1 MLKKVE
7 LLSPVG
13 DFDCLKAAVQN
24 GANAVYLGAANFNAR
39 YSATNFSIEELE
51 KAIDYAHLR
60 NVKVF
65 LTLNTLI
72 KNEEFESALELA
84 NKAYELGIDS
94 IIVQDLGLANFL
106 IKNIPD
112 LPIHAS
118 TQMTCH
124 NLSGAKELEKAGFKR
139 IVLSR
144 ELSLNEIHHITS
156 NTSCEIEVF
165 THGAL
170 CISYSGQC
178 LYSSLIG
185 GRSGNRGKC
194 AQGCRLPYALI
205 ENDEEIDKGYLL
217 SPRDLCSL
225 EILPELINTGIT
237 SLKIEGR
244 MKTPEYVATVT
255 RIYRKYIDKI
265 YNEEPYVIEEQ
276 DKKDLLQVFNRGGF
290 STGHL
295 SNEPNKELIFKDKPN
310 NMGIYIGNV
319 YNYNSNK
326 GHIKLTVQEEIS
338 IGDTITFEREDS
350 KYTISELMEVESDK
364 NIVTATPGSRV
375 TIGRMKGNIKPGDK
389 IYKLTSKELLN
400 RVKDNLSQEN
410 IKNPINAVLD
420 VHLDEPIKLQIFDDD
435 KNKVEVVSE
444 DKPEIAINV
453 PITKERLEKQ
463 LNKLTDTP
471 FYFKNIKINL
481 DNNLFIPHISSIN
494 ELRRNAIDEYTK
506 LLNDK
511 YKRNLID
518 NLTFE
523 YNENSINN
531 EAEIDHKICLL
542 LNILNTDYDYSKL
555 ENIDKLYIPLKYFHL
570 KGYTNVIQLLTNKFN
585 TYIYLPNILKPNF
598 KNIFKETID
607 KSLKQYTLKGFVI
620 SNIGYLDMLEEYR
633 KEYEFIGNYNLNVF
647 NNESINNLNVNTI
660 TISPELNKEEIN
672 SIGANS
678 SVPTEFIVYGNLP
691 LMTSSYCLLGKA
703 NKCYP
708 DCSQKCKSDNKYY
721 LKDRMNF
728 LFRILPDNIQTVTTI
743 YNSKISSIDT
753 NEINN
758 VTNFRIDILDES
770 IEEINE
776 IIKTVKEGNRLEG
789 KEYTNGNLNRS
800 V

>member
-1 MLKKVE
+1 
-7 LLSPVG
+7 
-13 DFDCLKAAVQN
+13 
-24 GANAVYLGAANFNAR
+24 
-39 YSATNFSIEELE
+39 
-51 KAIDYAHLR
+51 
-60 NVKVF
+60 
-65 LTLNTLI
+65 
-72 KNEEFESALELA
+72 
-84 NKAYELGIDS
+84 
-94 IIVQDLGLANFL
+94 
-106 IKNIPD
+106 
-112 LPIHAS
+112 
-118 TQMTCH
+118 MTCH
-124 NLSGAKELEKAGFKR
+124 NLSGAKILEKAGFKR

-144 ELSLNEIHHITS
+144 ELSLSEIEHITS

-194 AQGCRLPYALI
+194 AQGCRLPYTLI
-205 ENDEEIDKGYLL
+205 ENDYEIDKGYLL

-225 EILPELINTGIT
+225 ELLPELIDAGIA

-265 YNEEPYVIEEQ
+265 YNEEPYIIEEQ

-319 YNYNSNK
+319 YNYNANK
-326 GHIKLTVQEEIS
+326 GHIKLTLQEELS
-338 IGDTITFEREDS
+338 IGDTISFEREDS

-364 NIVTATPGSRV
+364 NLSTAKPGEKV

-389 IYKLTSKELLN
+389 IYKLSSKELLN

-410 IKNPINAVLD
+410 IKSPINAILD
-420 VHLDEPIKLQIFDDD
+420 VHLDEPIKLQIFDDN
-435 KNKVEVVSE
+435 KNIIEVLSE
-444 DKPEIAINV
+444 DKPEIAINA

-494 ELRRNAIDEYTK
+494 ELRRNAINEYSK
-506 LLNDK
+506 LLTDK
-511 YKRNLID
+511 YKRNEIS

-523 YNENSINN
+523 YNKEIN
-531 EAEIDHKICLL
+531 ESEIEHNICLL
-542 LNILNTDYDYSKL
+542 LNILNPEFDYSVL

-570 KGYTNVIQLLTNKFN
+570 KEYANVIELLSNKFN
-585 TYIYLPNILKPNF
+585 TYIYLPTILKPNF
-598 KNIFKETID
+598 KNLFKDTIE
-607 KSLKQYTLKGFVI
+607 KSLNKYTIKGFVV
-620 SNIGYLDMLEEYR
+620 SNIGYLDLLEEYR
-633 KEYEFIGNYNLNVF
+633 KDYEFIGNYNLNVF
-647 NNESINNLNVNTI
+647 NNESIKNLNVDTI

-672 SIGANS
+672 SIAINS
-678 SVPTEFIVYGNLP
+678 KLPTEFIVYGNLP

-703 NKCYP
+703 NRCYP
-708 DCSQKCKSDNKYY
+708 ECGQKCSLKNKYY

-728 LFRILPDNIQTVTTI
+728 LFRVLPDNIQTVTTI

-758 VTNFRIDILDES
+758 ITNYRIDILDES
-770 IEEINE
+770 VEEINN
-776 IIKTVKEGNRLEG
+776 IINTVKQGNRLEG
-789 KEYTNGNLNRS
+789 KEYTNGNLNRT

>member
-13 DFDCLKAAVQN
+13 DFECLKAAVQN
-24 GANAVYLGAANFNAR
+24 GADAVYLGAADFNAR
-39 YSATNFSIEELE
+39 YSAKNFNIEELE
-51 KAIDYAHLR
+51 QAINYSHLR

-84 NKAYELGIDS
+84 NKAYEIGIDG

-106 IKNIPD
+106 IKNIPN

-124 NLSGAKELEKAGFKR
+124 NLSGAKELEKTGFKR
-139 IVLSR
+139 IVLAR
-144 ELSLNEIHHITS
+144 ELSLSEIEHITS

-194 AQGCRLPYALI
+194 AQGCRLPYALM
-205 ENDEEIDKGYLL
+205 ENDYEIDKGYLL

-225 EILPELINTGIT
+225 EFLPELINTGIA

-255 RIYRKYIDKI
+255 KIYRKYIDKI
-265 YNEEPYVIEEQ
+265 YNQEPYIIEEQ

-326 GHIKLTVQEEIS
+326 GHIKLTLQEELS
-338 IGDTITFEREDS
+338 IGDTISFEREDS
-350 KYTISELMEVESDK
+350 RYTISELMEVESDK
-364 NIVTATPGSRV
+364 NLSFAKLGEKV

-389 IYKLTSKELLN
+389 IYKLSSKELLN
-400 RVKDNLSQEN
+400 RVKEKLSQEN
-410 IKNPINAVLD
+410 IKYPINAILD
-420 VHLDEPIKLQIFDDD
+420 VHLDEPIKLQIFDDN

-444 DKPEIAINV
+444 DKTEIAINA
-453 PITKERLEKQ
+453 PITKDRLEKQ

-471 FYFKNIKINL
+471 FYFNNIKINL
-481 DNNLFIPHISSIN
+481 DNNVFVPHISSIN
-494 ELRRNAIDEYTK
+494 ELRRNAINEYSK
-506 LLNDK
+506 LLTDK
-511 YKRNLID
+511 YKRNKLED
-518 NLTFE
+518 LTFE
-523 YNENSINN
+523 YDNN
-531 EAEIDHKICLL
+531 QNDEAEIEHKICLL
-542 LNILNTDYDYSKL
+542 LNILNTDFDYSKL

-570 KGYTNVIQLLTNKFN
+570 KDYSNVIELLSNNFN
-585 TYIYLPNILKPNF
+585 TYIYLPSILKPNF
-598 KNIFKETID
+598 KNLFKDTIE
-607 KSLKQYTLKGFVI
+607 KSLNKYTIKGFVI
-620 SNIGYLDMLEEYR
+620 SNIGYLDLLEEYR
-633 KEYEFIGNYNLNVF
+633 KDYEFIGNYNLNVF
-647 NNESINNLNVNTI
+647 NNETINNLQLNTI
-660 TISPELNKEEIN
+660 TISPELNKDEITSISIN
-672 SIGANS
+672 SKL
-678 SVPTEFIVYGNLP
+678 PTEFIVYGNLP

-703 NKCYP
+703 NRCYP
-708 DCSQKCKSDNKYY
+708 ECGQKCSLANKYY

-728 LFRILPDNIQTVTTI
+728 LFRVLPDNIQTVTTI

-753 NEINN
+753 NEINSI
-758 VTNFRIDILDES
+758 TNFRIDILDENV
-770 IEEINE
+770 EEINQ
-776 IIKTVKEGNRLEG
+776 IINTVKEGNRLEG
-789 KEYTNGNLNRS
+789 KEYTNGNLNRT

>member
-1 MLKKVE
+1 
-7 LLSPVG
+7 
-13 DFDCLKAAVQN
+13 
-24 GANAVYLGAANFNAR
+24 
-39 YSATNFSIEELE
+39 LE

-72 KNEEFESALELA
+72 KNEEFNDALELA
-84 NKAYELGIDS
+84 TKAYNLGVDS
-94 IIVQDLGLANFL
+94 IIVQDIGLANFL
-106 IKNIPD
+106 IKNIPN

-124 NLSGAKELEKAGFKR
+124 NLSSAKVLEKNGFKR
-139 IVLSR
+139 IVVSR
-144 ELSLNEIHHITS
+144 ELSLNEIEYISS

-185 GRSGNRGKC
+185 GRSGNRGRC
-194 AQGCRLPYALI
+194 AQGCRLPYTLL
-205 ENDEEIDKGYLL
+205 ENDASIDTGYLL

-225 EILPELINTGIT
+225 SFLPELIKTGIT

-244 MKTPEYVATVT
+244 MKSPEYVATVT

-265 YNEEPYVIEEQ
+265 YNSETYIIDEQ

-295 SNEPNKELIFKDKPN
+295 LNEPNKNLVFKEKPN

-326 GHIKLTVQEEIS
+326 GHIKLAVQDKIS
-338 IGDTITFEREDS
+338 VGDTITFEREDA

-364 NIVTATPGSRV
+364 NILIAKQGSKV

-389 IYKLTSKELLN
+389 IYKLSSKELLN
-400 RVKDNLSQEN
+400 NVKDMLSKEN
-410 IKNPINAVLD
+410 VKSPINAILD
-420 VHLDEPIKLQIFDDD
+420 VKLDEPIKLQIYDDN
-435 KNKVEVVSE
+435 KNKVEVFSN
-444 DKPEIAINV
+444 DKPEVAINS

-494 ELRRNAIDEYTK
+494 ELRRNAINELSKKITY
-506 LLNDK
+506 K
-511 YKRNLID
+511 YKNNLEPI
-518 NLTFE
+518 TYE
-523 YNENSINN
+523 YIKNIEKPNQN
-531 EAEIDHKICLL
+531 HKICLL
-542 LNILNTDYDYSKL
+542 LNILNLNFDYSKL
-555 ENIDKLYIPLKYFHL
+555 ENVDKLYIPLKYFHL
-570 KGYTNVIQLLTNKFN
+570 KEYTNIIKQLSNKFN
-585 TYIYLPNILKPNF
+585 TYIYLPNILKPNYNNLF
-598 KNIFKETID
+598 KNTIEDSFKN
-607 KSLKQYTLKGFVI
+607 YNLKGFVI
-620 SNIGYLDMLEEYR
+620 SNIGYFEMLKEYMND
-633 KEYEFIGNYNLNVF
+633 YEFIGNFNLNIF
-647 NNESINNLNVNTI
+647 NNETINNLKLDAV
-660 TISPELNKEEIN
+660 TISPELNKDDVNSMAIN
-672 SIGANS
+672 STT
-678 SVPTEFIVYGNLP
+678 PTEFIVYGNIP
-691 LMTSSYCLLGKA
+691 VMTSNYCLLGKS

-708 DCSQKCKSDNKYY
+708 DCNQKCKFENKYS

-728 LFRILPDNIQTVTTI
+728 LFRVIPDNIQSITTI
-743 YNSKISSIDT
+743 YNSKINSIDI
-753 NEINN
+753 NEIPT
-758 VTNFRIDILDES
+758 VTNYRIDTLNES
-770 IEEINE
+770 IEEINN
-776 IIKTVKEGNRLEG
+776 IIFTVKEGKRLEG
-789 KEYTNGNLNRS
+789 KEYTNGNLNRN

>member
-13 DFDCLKAAVQN
+13 DFECLKAAVQN
-24 GANAVYLGAANFNAR
+24 GADAVYLGAADFNAR
-39 YSATNFSIEELE
+39 YSAKNFSIEELE
-51 KAIDYAHLR
+51 QAIDYAHLR
-60 NVKVF
+60 SVKVF

-72 KNEEFESALELA
+72 KNEEFESALQLA
-84 NKAYELGIDS
+84 NKAYELGIDG

-106 IKNIPD
+106 IKNIPN

-124 NLSGAKELEKAGFKR
+124 NLSGVKELEKKGFKR

-144 ELSLNEIHHITS
+144 ELSLSEIEHITS
-156 NTSCEIEVF
+156 NTCCEIEVF

-194 AQGCRLPYALI
+194 AQGCRLPYTLM
-205 ENDEEIDKGYLL
+205 ENEYEIDKGYLL

-225 EILPELINTGIT
+225 DVLPDLINTGIT

-265 YNEEPYVIEEQ
+265 YNKEPYVIEEQ

-295 SNEPNKELIFKDKPN
+295 ANVPNKELIFKDKPN
-310 NMGIYIGNV
+310 NMGIYVGDV

-326 GHIKLTVQEEIS
+326 GHIKLTLQEELS
-338 IGDTITFEREDS
+338 IGDTISFEREDS

-364 NIVTATPGSRV
+364 NLSTAKPGDKV
-375 TIGRMKGNIKPGDK
+375 TIGRMKGNIKRGDK
-389 IYKLTSKELLN
+389 IYKLSSKELLN
-400 RVKDNLSQEN
+400 KVKENLLQEN
-410 IKNPINAVLD
+410 IKKPINVSID
-420 VHLDEPIKLQIFDDD
+420 VHLNEPIRLQIFDDN
-435 KNKVEVVSE
+435 KNKIEVISE
-444 DKPEIAINV
+444 DKPEIAINA

-471 FYFKNIKINL
+471 FYFNDIKINL

-494 ELRRNAIDEYTK
+494 ELRRNAINEYTK
-506 LLNDK
+506 LLTDK
-511 YKRNLID
+511 YKRNKIESLS
-518 NLTFE
+518 FE
-523 YNENSINN
+523 YIEQNN
-531 EAEIDHKICLL
+531 EAKVNHKIFLL
-542 LNILNTDYDYSKL
+542 LNILNANFDYSNL

-570 KGYTNVIQLLTNKFN
+570 KEYSNIIDLLTNKFN
-585 TYIYLPNILKPNF
+585 TYIYLPSILKSDF
-598 KNIFKETID
+598 KNLFKNTIE
-607 KSLKQYTLKGFVI
+607 KALSNYNIKGFVV
-620 SNIGYLDMLEEYR
+620 SNIGYLDMLDEYR
-633 KEYEFIGNYNLNVF
+633 KDYEFIGNYNLNVF
-647 NNESINNLNVNTI
+647 NNETINNLNVNTI

-672 SIGANS
+672 SIAVNS
-678 SVPTEFIVYGNLP
+678 NISTEFIVYGNLP
-691 LMTSSYCLLGKA
+691 LMTSSYCLLGKS
-703 NKCYP
+703 NKCYQE
-708 DCSQKCKSDNKYY
+708 CGKKCKSDNKYY

-728 LFRILPDNIQTVTTI
+728 LFRILPDNIQTITTV

-753 NEINN
+753 NELNN
-758 VTNFRIDILDES
+758 VNNFRIDILDEN
-770 IEEINE
+770 IEEINN
-776 IIKTVKEGNRLEG
+776 IITTVKLGNRLEG
-789 KEYTNGNLNRS
+789 KEYTNGNLNRN

>member
-1 MLKKVE
+1 MKKIE

-13 DFDCLKAAVQN
+13 DFECLKAAVQN
-24 GANAVYLGAANFNAR
+24 GADAIYLGASDFNAR
-39 YSATNFSIEELE
+39 YSAKNFNLE
-51 KAIDYAHLR
+51 DLQEAIDYAHLR

-72 KNEEFESALELA
+72 KNDELNA
-84 NKAYELGIDS
+84 AITLAKKAYEFGIDS
-94 IIVQDLGLANFL
+94 IIVQDLGLANIL
-106 IKNIPD
+106 IKNFPN
-112 LPIHAS
+112 LSIHAS

-124 NLSGAKELEKAGFKR
+124 NLSGVKQLESYGFKR

-144 ELSLNEIHHITS
+144 ELSLSDIEYIKS

-194 AQGCRLPYALI
+194 AQGCRLPYSLL
-205 ENDEEIDKGYLL
+205 ENDSVIDKGYLL

-225 EILPELINTGIT
+225 ELLPELINTGIS

-244 MKTPEYVATVT
+244 MKSPEYVATVT
-255 RIYRKYIDKI
+255 RIYRKYINKI
-265 YNEEPYVIEEQ
+265 YNDEPYIIEEQ
-276 DKKDLLQVFNRGGF
+276 DKKDLLQVFNRGNF

-295 SNEPNKELIFKDKPN
+295 SNNPNKDLVFKEKPN

-326 GHIKLTVQEEIS
+326 GHIKLTLNDEIS
-338 IGDTITFEREDS
+338 IGDTIAFEREET

-364 NIVTATPGSRV
+364 NLLIGKPNTKV

-389 IYKLTSKELLN
+389 IYKLSSKQLIN
-400 RVKDNLSQEN
+400 NVKDYLSRENL
-410 IKNPINAVLD
+410 KNPIKTILD
-420 VHLDEPIKLQIFDDD
+420 VHLNNPITLKIFD
-435 KNKVEVVSE
+435 NQNHKVIVSSNE
-444 DKPEIAINV
+444 LPEIAKNS

-471 FYFKNIKINL
+471 FYFEDIQINL
-481 DNNLFIPHISSIN
+481 DDNLFIPHISTIN
-494 ELRRNAIDEYTK
+494 NLRRNAINEYSQILINEFRRNNKEVHVPTFFTSDEIIEK
-506 LLNDK
+506 
-511 YKRNLID
+511 
-518 NLTFE
+518 E
-523 YNENSINN
+523 
-531 EAEIDHKICLL
+531 HKISLL
-542 LNILNTDYDYSKL
+542 LNILNLDFDYSKL
-555 ENIDKLYIPLKYFHL
+555 ESIDKLYIPLKYFSF
-570 KGYTNVIQLLTNKFN
+570 KEYNNIIQTITNKFN
-585 TYIYLPNILKPNF
+585 TYIYMPSIIKPNF
-598 KNIFKETID
+598 RNLFKDIID
-607 KSLKQYTLKGFVI
+607 KSIEKYNIKGFVL
-620 SNIGYLDMLEEYR
+620 SNIGNFDLLKEY
-633 KEYEFIGNYNLNVF
+633 KGKYEFIGNYNLNVF
-647 NNESINNLNVNTI
+647 NNETINNLNINSV
-660 TISPELNKEEIN
+660 TISPELNKDEIN
-672 SIGANS
+672 SISRNS
-678 SVPTEFIVYGNLP
+678 NIPTEFIVYGSIP
-691 LMTSSYCLLGKA
+691 LMTSNYCLLGKA

-708 DCSQKCKSDNKYY
+708 DCGQRCILQNKYY

-728 LFRILPDNIQTVTTI
+728 LFRVLPDNIQTVTTI

-753 NEINN
+753 NEISSID
-758 VTNFRIDILDES
+758 NFRIDILDEN
-770 IEEINE
+770 ILEINN
-776 IIKTVKEGNRLEG
+776 IISTVKEGNRLEG

>member
-1 MLKKVE
+1 
-7 LLSPVG
+7 
-13 DFDCLKAAVQN
+13 
-24 GANAVYLGAANFNAR
+24 
-39 YSATNFSIEELE
+39 
-51 KAIDYAHLR
+51 
-60 NVKVF
+60 
-65 LTLNTLI
+65 
-72 KNEEFESALELA
+72 
-84 NKAYELGIDS
+84 
-94 IIVQDLGLANFL
+94 
-106 IKNIPD
+106 
-112 LPIHAS
+112 
-118 TQMTCH
+118 MTCH
-124 NLSGAKELEKAGFKR
+124 NLSGAKVLEKAGFKR

-144 ELSLNEIHHITS
+144 ELSLSEIEHITS

-194 AQGCRLPYALI
+194 AQGCRLPYTLI
-205 ENDEEIDKGYLL
+205 ENDYEIDKGYLL

-225 EILPELINTGIT
+225 EILPELINTGIA

-265 YNEEPYVIEEQ
+265 YNKEPYIIEEQ

-319 YNYNSNK
+319 YNYNANK
-326 GHIKLTVQEEIS
+326 GHIKLTLQEEIS
-338 IGDTITFEREDS
+338 IGDTISFEREDS
-350 KYTISELMEVESDK
+350 KYTISELMEVENDK
-364 NIVTATPGSRV
+364 NLSLAKPGEKV

-389 IYKLTSKELLN
+389 IYRLSSKELLN
-400 RVKDNLSQEN
+400 KVRENLSQEN
-410 IKNPINAVLD
+410 IKNPINAILD
-420 VHLDEPIKLQIFDDD
+420 IHLDEPIKLQIYDDS
-435 KNKVEVVSE
+435 KNIIEVISE
-444 DKPEIAINV
+444 DKPEIAINA

-471 FYFKNIKINL
+471 FHFKNVKINL
-481 DNNLFIPHISSIN
+481 DDNLFIPHISSIN
-494 ELRRNAIDEYTK
+494 ELRRNAINKYTQ
-506 LLNDK
+506 LLSNK
-511 YKRNLID
+511 YKRNKVE

-523 YNENSINN
+523 CNTDDTKNN
-531 EAEIDHKICLL
+531 EAEINHKICLL
-542 LNILNTDYDYSKL
+542 LNILNTDFDYSKL
-555 ENIDKLYIPLKYFHL
+555 ENIDKLYIPLKYFYL
-570 KGYTNVIQLLTNKFN
+570 KEYTNVIDLLSNKFN
-585 TYIYLPNILKPNF
+585 TYIYMPSILKPNF
-598 KNIFKETID
+598 KNLFKDTIE
-607 KSLKQYTLKGFVI
+607 KAISRYTIKGFVI

-633 KEYEFIGNYNLNVF
+633 KDYEFIGNYNLNIF
-647 NNESINNLNVNTI
+647 NNETINNLQVNAI
-660 TISPELNKEEIN
+660 TISPELNKDEIN
-672 SIGANS
+672 LLALNTNI
-678 SVPTEFIVYGNLP
+678 PTEFIVYGNLP
-691 LMTSSYCLLGKA
+691 LMTSGYCLLGKV
-703 NKCYP
+703 NRCYP
-708 DCSQKCKSDNKYY
+708 ECGQRCSLQNKYY

-743 YNSKISSIDT
+743 YNSKINFIDT

-758 VTNFRIDILDES
+758 ITNFRIDILDENV
-770 IEEINE
+770 EEINE
-776 IIKTVKEGNRLEG
+776 ILNTVKQGRRLEG

>member
-1 MLKKVE
+1 M
-7 LLSPVG
+7 
-13 DFDCLKAAVQN
+13 KAAVQN
-24 GANAVYLGAANFNAR
+24 GANAVYLGAADFNAR
-39 YSATNFSIEELE
+39 YSATNFNIEELE

-72 KNEEFESALELA
+72 KNEEFNDALELA
-84 NKAYELGIDS
+84 SKAYKLGIDG

-112 LPIHAS
+112 LPMHAS

-124 NLSGAKELEKAGFKR
+124 NLSGAKVLEKAGFKR

-144 ELSLNEIHHITS
+144 ELSLSEIEHITA

-194 AQGCRLPYALI
+194 AQGCRLPYTLM
-205 ENDEEIDKGYLL
+205 ENDYEIDKGYLL

-225 EILPELINTGIT
+225 ELLPELINAGVS

-265 YNEEPYVIEEQ
+265 YNEEPYIIEEQ

-319 YNYNSNK
+319 YNYNANK
-326 GHIKLTVQEEIS
+326 GHIKLTTQDEIS
-338 IGDTITFEREDS
+338 VGDTIAFEREDA
-350 KYTISELMEVESDK
+350 KYTISELMEMENDK
-364 NIVTATPGSRV
+364 NIVTATPGLRV

-389 IYKLTSKELLN
+389 IYKLSSKELLN
-400 RVKDNLSQEN
+400 RVKENLSQEN
-410 IKNPINAVLD
+410 IKSPISAILD
-420 VHLDEPIKLQIFDDD
+420 VYLDKPIKLQIYDDN

-444 DKPEIAINV
+444 DKPEIAINA
-453 PITKERLEKQ
+453 PITRERLEKQ

-481 DNNLFIPHISSIN
+481 NDNLFVPHISSIN
-494 ELRRNAIDEYTK
+494 ELRRNAINEYTK
-506 LLNDK
+506 LLTDK
-511 YKRNLID
+511 YKRDLKD
-518 NLTFE
+518 AVTFE
-523 YNENSINN
+523 YNADNGSTT
-531 EAEIDHKICLL
+531 EAETNHKICLL
-542 LNILNTDYDYSKL
+542 LNILNTDFDYSNL
-555 ENIDKLYIPLKYFHL
+555 ENVDKLYIPLKYFHL
-570 KGYTNVIQLLTNKFN
+570 KEYATVIDLLSNKFN

-598 KNIFKETID
+598 KNLFKDTIE
-607 KSLKQYTLKGFVI
+607 KALNKYTLKGFVV
-620 SNIGYLDMLEEYR
+620 SNIGYLDMLEEY
-633 KEYEFIGNYNLNVF
+633 KNDYEFVGNYNLNVF
-647 NNESINNLNVNTI
+647 NNETINNLDVNAI

-678 SVPTEFIVYGNLP
+678 PVPTEFIVYGNLP

-703 NKCYP
+703 NRCYP
-708 DCSQKCKSDNKYY
+708 ECGQKCALKNKYY

-728 LFRILPDNIQTVTTI
+728 LFRVLPDNIQTVTTI
-743 YNSKISSIDT
+743 YNSKISSIET
-753 NEINN
+753 NEITSVN
-758 VTNFRIDILDES
+758 NFRIDILDETV
-770 IEEINE
+770 EEINE
-776 IIKTVKEGNRLEG
+776 IINTVKQGNRLEG
-789 KEYTNGNLNRS
+789 KEYTNGNLNRT

>member
-1 MLKKVE
+1 MLKKIE

-13 DFDCLKAAVQN
+13 DFECLKAAVQN
-24 GANAVYLGAANFNAR
+24 GANSVYLGSANFNAR

-51 KAIDYAHLR
+51 QAINYAHLR

-72 KNEEFESALELA
+72 KNNEFNNALQLA
-84 NKAYELGIDS
+84 NKAYELGIDA
-94 IIVQDLGLANFL
+94 IIVQDLGLSNFL
-106 IKNIPD
+106 IKNIPN

-124 NLSGAKELEKAGFKR
+124 NLSGAKILEQAGFKR

-144 ELSLNEIHHITS
+144 ELSLNEIEHIAT

-194 AQGCRLPYALI
+194 AQGCRLPYTLL
-205 ENDEEIDKGYLL
+205 ENDSEIDKGYLL
-217 SPRDLCSL
+217 SPKDLCSL
-225 EILPELINTGIT
+225 DILPELINSGIT

-265 YNEEPYVIEEQ
+265 YNEEPYIIEEQ

-295 SNEPNKELIFKDKPN
+295 SNEPNKELIFKDKPSN
-310 NMGIYIGNV
+310 IGIYVGNV

-326 GHIKLTVQEEIS
+326 GHIKLTTLNEIS
-338 IGDTITFEREDS
+338 VGDTITFEHENS
-350 KYTISELMEVESDK
+350 KYTISELMEMENDK
-364 NIVTATPGSRV
+364 NIVTAPVNSRV

-389 IYKLTSKELLN
+389 IYRLSSKELIN
-400 RVKDNLSQEN
+400 NTKEYLSHEN
-410 IKNPINAVLD
+410 IKNPLNAILD
-420 VHLDEPIKLQIFDDD
+420 VHLNEPIKLQIFDN
-435 KNKVEVVSE
+435 NKDYVEVISD
-444 DKPEIAINV
+444 DKPEKAINSPV
-453 PITKERLEKQ
+453 TEERLKKQ
-463 LNKLTDTP
+463 LNKLNDTP
-471 FYFKNIKINL
+471 FYFENIKINL
-481 DNNLFIPHISSIN
+481 DNGLFIPHISTIN
-494 ELRRNAIDEYTK
+494 ELRRNAINEYSKNIT
-506 LLNDK
+506 NK
-511 YKRNLID
+511 YKK
-518 NLTFE
+518 E
-523 YNENSINN
+523 PINN
-531 EAEIDHKICLL
+531 LNFECNEQNNKTEINHKISLL
-542 LNILNTDYDYSKL
+542 LNTLNNDFNYCKL
-555 ENIDKLYIPLKYFHL
+555 ENIDNLYIPLKYFYL
-570 KGYTNVIQLLTNKFN
+570 KEYSNTLETLSHKFS
-585 TYIYLPNILKPNF
+585 TYIYLPSILKPNF
-598 KNIFKETID
+598 KNLFKTVIEKALNNYQI
-607 KSLKQYTLKGFVI
+607 KGFVV
-620 SNIGYLDMLEEYR
+620 SNIGYLDMLSEYR
-633 KEYEFIGNYNLNVF
+633 KNYEFIGNYNLNVF
-647 NNESINNLNVNTI
+647 NNETINNLDVDTI

-672 SIGANS
+672 LIAMGSNI
-678 SVPTEFIVYGNLP
+678 PTEFIAYGNLP

-708 DCSQKCKSDNKYY
+708 DCIQKCKSCNKYY

-728 LFRILPDNIQTVTTI
+728 LFRVIPDNIQTVTTI
-743 YNSKISSIDT
+743 YNSKITSIST
-753 NEINN
+753 SEINN
-758 VTNFRIDILDES
+758 VTNFRIDILDEN
-770 IEEINE
+770 IEEINNV
-776 IIKTVKEGNRLEG
+776 INAIKNGSRLEG
-789 KEYTNGNLNRS
+789 KEYTNGNINRS

>member
-1 MLKKVE
+1 M
-7 LLSPVG
+7 
-13 DFDCLKAAVQN
+13 KAAVQN
-24 GANAVYLGAANFNAR
+24 GANAVYLGAADFNAR
-39 YSATNFSIEELE
+39 YSAKNFSIEELE
-51 KAIDYAHLR
+51 EAIDYSHLR

-72 KNEEFESALELA
+72 KNEEFNNALELA
-84 NKAYELGIDS
+84 NKTYELGIDG

-144 ELSLNEIHHITS
+144 ELSLSEIEHITS

-194 AQGCRLPYALI
+194 AQGCRLPYTLM
-205 ENDEEIDKGYLL
+205 ENDYEIDKGYLL

-225 EILPELINTGIT
+225 ELLPELINTGIA

-265 YNEEPYVIEEQ
+265 YNEEPYIIEEQ

-295 SNEPNKELIFKDKPN
+295 SNDPNKELIFKDKPN

-319 YNYNSNK
+319 YNYNANK
-326 GHIKLTVQEEIS
+326 GHIKLTLQEELS
-338 IGDTITFEREDS
+338 IGDTISFEREDS

-364 NIVTATPGSRV
+364 NLTVAKPGDKV

-389 IYKLTSKELLN
+389 IYKLSSKQLLN
-400 RVKDNLSQEN
+400 NVKEHLSQEN
-410 IKNPINAVLD
+410 IKKPINAILEVRLN
-420 VHLDEPIKLQIFDDD
+420 EPIKLKIFDDS
-435 KNKVEVVSE
+435 KNKVEIVSE
-444 DKPEIAINV
+444 DKPEIAINA

-481 DNNLFIPHISSIN
+481 GNNLFVPHISSIN

-506 LLNDK
+506 ILTDK
-511 YKRNLID
+511 YRRNKVE
-518 NLTFE
+518 NLTLE
-523 YNENSINN
+523 YDINN
-531 EAEIDHKICLL
+531 NTNNESEIEHKICLL
-542 LNILNTDYDYSKL
+542 LNILNPDFDYSEL

-570 KGYTNVIQLLTNKFN
+570 KEYANVIDILSNKFN
-585 TYIYLPNILKPNF
+585 TYIYLPTILKPNF
-598 KNIFKETID
+598 KNLFKDTIE
-607 KSLKQYTLKGFVI
+607 KTLNKYTIKGFVI
-620 SNIGYLDMLEEYR
+620 SNIGYIDLLEEYR
-633 KEYEFIGNYNLNVF
+633 KNYEFVGNYNLNVF
-647 NNESINNLNVNTI
+647 NNETINHLQVNTI
-660 TISPELNKEEIN
+660 TLSPELNKDEIN

-691 LMTSSYCLLGKA
+691 LVTSSYCLLGKA

-708 DCSQKCKSDNKYY
+708 ECGQKCSLANKYY

-728 LFRILPDNIQTVTTI
+728 LFRVLPDNIQTVTTI
-743 YNSKISSIDT
+743 YNSKISFIDT
-753 NEINN
+753 NEISN
-758 VTNFRIDILDES
+758 VTNFRIDILDEN
-770 IEEINE
+770 IEEIND
-776 IIKTVKEGNRLEG
+776 IINTVKQGNRLEG
-789 KEYTNGNLNRS
+789 KEYTNGNLNRT

>member
-1 MLKKVE
+1 MLKKIE

-13 DFDCLKAAVQN
+13 DFECLKAAVQN
-24 GANAVYLGAANFNAR
+24 GANAVYLGSSDFNAR
-39 YSATNFSIEELE
+39 YSAKNFSIEELE
-51 KAIDYAHLR
+51 QAIDYAHLR

-72 KNEEFESALELA
+72 KNEEFNNALELA
-84 NKAYELGIDS
+84 NKAYALGIDG

-106 IKNIPD
+106 IKNIPS

-124 NLSGAKELEKAGFKR
+124 NLSGAKVLEKTGFKR

-144 ELSLNEIHHITS
+144 ELSLSEIEHIKS

-194 AQGCRLPYALI
+194 AQGCRLPYTLI
-205 ENDEEIDKGYLL
+205 ENDYEIDKGYLL

-255 RIYRKYIDKI
+255 RVYRKYIDKI
-265 YNEEPYVIEEQ
+265 YNNEPYVIEEQ

-319 YNYNSNK
+319 YNYNANK
-326 GHIKLTVQEEIS
+326 GHIKLTLQEEIS
-338 IGDTITFEREDS
+338 IGDTISFEREDS

-364 NIVTATPGSRV
+364 NLTFAKPGEKV

-389 IYKLTSKELLN
+389 IYKLSSKELLN
-400 RVKDNLSQEN
+400 RVKENLSQEN
-410 IKNPINAVLD
+410 IKYPINTILD
-420 VHLDEPIKLQIFDDD
+420 VHLDEPIKLKIFDDN
-435 KNKVEVVSE
+435 KNKIEVISE
-444 DKPEIAINV
+444 DKPEIAINA

-471 FYFKNIKINL
+471 FYFNNIKINL
-481 DNNLFIPHISSIN
+481 DNNLFVPHISTIN
-494 ELRRNAIDEYTK
+494 ELRRNAINEYTK
-506 LLNDK
+506 LLTDK
-511 YKRNLID
+511 FKRNKVD
-518 NLTFE
+518 NLSFK
-523 YNENSINN
+523 YNNNQNN
-531 EAEIDHKICLL
+531 EEKIEHKICLL
-542 LNILNTDYDYSKL
+542 LNILNTDLDYLTL

-570 KGYTNVIQLLTNKFN
+570 KEYTNVLELLSNNFN
-585 TYIYLPNILKPNF
+585 TYIYLPTILKPNF
-598 KNIFKETID
+598 KNLFKDTIE
-607 KSLKQYTLKGFVI
+607 KTLNKYTIKGFVI
-620 SNIGYLDMLEEYR
+620 SNIGYLNMLEEY
-633 KEYEFIGNYNLNVF
+633 KKDYEFIGNYNLNVF
-647 NNESINNLNVNTI
+647 NNETINNLQLNTI

-672 SIGANS
+672 SIANNS
-678 SVPTEFIVYGNLP
+678 NIPTEFIVYGNLP
-691 LMTSSYCLLGKA
+691 LMTSGYCLLGKA
-703 NKCYP
+703 NRCYP
-708 DCSQKCKSDNKYY
+708 ECGQKCSLQNKYY

-743 YNSKISSIDT
+743 YNSKITFIDT
-753 NEINN
+753 SEINR
-758 VTNFRIDILDES
+758 VTNFRIDILDEN
-770 IEEINE
+770 IEEINQ
-776 IIKTVKEGNRLEG
+776 IINTVKQGNRLEG
-789 KEYTNGNLNRS
+789 KEYTNGNLNRN